1 MRDGV
6 APPDAVSVDE
16 VSFHYSGVRA
26 LNGVTFGVGKGRF
39 EALLGSNGAGKST
52 LAKILAGML
61 RPSNGRLLV
70 DGEVLVGR
78 AEGKSLADRGIALV
92 PERRRL
98 FGQLTTEEN
107 LILAA
112 YGAGASRRETKRR
125 LDNVLLR
132 MPLSIQNGRARATAT
147 FSGGEQQMIAIGRAI
162 MADPQTIIID
172 EPSLGLA
179 PIMIDRVYELL
190 TEMNGNGVSIL
201 TIEQIAT
208 HALAFAQKLTVIEQ
222 GRVVHSG
229 PVTDAAAHEV
239 LQLGYQGHVD

>member
-1 MRDGV
+1 MRDAA
-6 APPDAVSVDE
+6 APADAVRVED
-16 VSFHYSGVRA
+16 VSFRYSGVRA
-26 LNGVTFGVGKGRF
+26 LSGVTFGLGKGQF

-61 RPSNGRLLV
+61 RPSSGRLFVDGQVLAGRAKEESLV
-70 DGEVLVGR
+70 D
-78 AEGKSLADRGIALV
+78 RGVALI

-112 YGAGASRRETKRR
+112 YGAGAGRKETRRR
-125 LDNVLLR
+125 LDDVLQR
-132 MPLSIQNGRARATAT
+132 MPKSVRDGRHRATAT

-162 MADPQTIIID
+162 IADPRTIIID

-190 TEMNGNGVSIL
+190 AEMNRAGVSIL

-208 HALAFAQKLTVIEQ
+208 HALSFAHKLSVIDQ
-222 GRVVHSG
+222 GAIVHSG

-239 LQLGYQGHVD
+239 LRLGYLGHAD